1 MISAEITC
9 TSGEVLFRDGEAAS
23 HCYIVVSGEIDIQHV
38 MNNDEVR
45 TVDTRVPGD
54 LIVWSALVHPYKTT
68 ATGVARHRVELIA
81 IEAARLRKLCEK
93 DTKLGFSIMSEV
105 ARVMSHRLMGAR
117 VQLATLS

>member
-1 MISAEITC
+1 
-9 TSGEVLFRDGEAAS
+9 
-23 HCYIVVSGEIDIQHV
+23 

-54 LIVWSALVHPYKTT
+54 LIVWSALVQPYTTT
-68 ATGVARHRVELIA
+68 ASGVARHHVELIA